1 MRARFS
7 SMLSFTMLL
16 ALAPYGAQCYADA
29 AAAGPAPLT
38 LAGRSQ
44 LPGYTGD
51 FDHFAVDVKGNR
63 LFLAGEDGG
72 TLEVFNLKTGQLER
86 TVKGF
91 EQPHSIL
98 YLPEQNRLI
107 VTDSGDSMTKVMDA
121 TTYRIVGK
129 IQLAPGADS
138 MFYDPSRKHIYVVT
152 GGKNASRKM
161 ADTIVSEVDPR
172 TGKRI
177 GDIRFDTDFTESMAA
192 EQKGNRLFINVTG
205 KSQVAVVNKNT
216 RAVIAMWPI
225 KDGELN
231 APMKLDE
238 ENHRL
243 FVVTRKPFRLLVLN
257 SDTGEEITSFKAP
270 ERTNEMLFDA
280 ANRRIYLAG
289 DDYLYVIQQKDA
301 DHYEDVAHVASAKGA
316 KTAVLVPAL
325 RRVYTAV
332 SPGDE
337 KVGGELLWFNV
348 NSGSAKESLAGK

>member
-7 SMLSFTMLL
+7 AMLSFTIFL
-16 ALAPYGAQCYADA
+16 ALAPCGAQCYAA
-29 AAAGPAPLT
+29 ASDHAPLT
-38 LAGRSQ
+38 PAGHSE
-44 LPGYTGD
+44 LPGYKGD
-51 FDHFAVDVKGNR
+51 FDHFAIDLKGNR

-72 TLEVFNLKTGQLER
+72 TLEVFNLRTGQHER
-86 TVKGF
+86 TIKGF

-98 YLPEQNRLI
+98 YLPEHNRLI
-107 VTDSGDSMTKVMDA
+107 VTDSGDSMTKVLNA

-129 IQLAPGADS
+129 IELTPGADS
-138 MFYDPSRKHIYVVT
+138 MFYDPSRKHLYIVT
-152 GGKNASRKM
+152 GGKNAAKKM
-161 ADTIVSEVDPR
+161 ADTIVSEVDPA

-205 KSQVAVVNKNT
+205 KSQIAVVNKDT
-216 RAVIAMWPI
+216 RAVTAMWPI

-238 ENHRL
+238 EHHRL
-243 FVVTRKPFRLLVLN
+243 FVVTRKPFKLLVLN
-257 SDTGEEITSFKAP
+257 ADTGEEIASFKAP

-301 DHYEDVAHVASAKGA
+301 DHYEELAHVPSAKGA

-325 RRVYTAV
+325 KRVYAAV
-332 SPGDE
+332 SPGDD

-348 NSGSAKESLAGK
+348 NADNAQDSVARK